1 MSRNEELDPTTSW
14 GVGAYTDLSG
24 RLRSYE
30 STIGEQAAASDFA
43 ARQLGR
49 HDVRPGDVAL
59 LVSDLHEAVQAAPF
73 CDVLTAGGAI
83 VAVAPPG
90 AFGGSQLQLYVEDFE
105 VAVVVGMDQ
114 AMAGALDDATIE
126 RLEKRSTAVFARPD
140 AVAPLRDRGVDA
152 LSIAFVGPM
161 VAMECEQHAGA
172 HFDGRAWRVEDS
184 ADGLVVS
191 SLLNSR
197 ASDGVQTDTR
207 GTVQTGPCA
216 CGGDDPRI
224 VFVS

>member
-14 GVGAYTDLSG
+14 GVGAYTDPSG
-24 RLRSYE
+24 ALRSYE
-30 STIGEQAAASDFA
+30 ATIGEQGAASDFA
-43 ARQLGR
+43 ARRLAR
-49 HDVRPGDVAL
+49 HDVRPGNFAL
-59 LVSDLHEAVQAAPF
+59 LVSDRHEAVQAVPF
-73 CDVLTAGGAI
+73 CDVLTAEGAI
-83 VAVAPPG
+83 VAVATPG
-90 AFGGSQLQLYVEDFE
+90 AFGGSQLQLYVEDFD

-126 RLEKRSTAVFARPD
+126 RLEKRSTVFARPD
-140 AVAPLRDRGVDA
+140 AVATLRDRGVGA

-161 VAMECEQHAGA
+161 VALECEQHAGA
-172 HFDGRAWRVEDS
+172 HFDGRAWRVDDS
-184 ADGLVVS
+184 GDRLVVS

-207 GTVQTGPCA
+207 GTVETGPCA